1 MDKKIAIVYF
11 LVLMLSLLCFA
22 PTDPNALEKV
32 GAATTENEWTTT
44 FGGTADEGALSI
56 IQTTDEGFA
65 LAGWTRSYGAGGQ
78 DFWLIKADTNR
89 QTEWNNTFGGTSDD
103 WALSIIQT
111 ADGGFAL
118 AGITKSYGAG
128 DQDFWLVKTDTNGQ
142 HEWNITFGGAANDVF
157 RSVTQTVDGGFALLG
172 GTWSYGAG
180 DQDIWLVKTD
190 ANGQP
195 EWNETY
201 GGVGAQRGLSVIQTP
216 DGDYA
221 ISGGSM
227 LIKTDNNGQ
236 HEWNTTLGVIGHDFL
251 NVIIQTSD
259 GGFALAGGSD
269 IQGAG
274 EYDFLLIKTDAN
286 GQPEWDRTYGGT
298 ADDGSNWDDLLVQ
311 TADGGFA
318 FGGWTESYG
327 AGGKD
332 VWLIRTD
339 STGQAE
345 WTKTFGGTADD
356 WANSLIQTTD
366 GGFALAG
373 VTESYGAGGRDVWLV
388 KTNGSEPKTSDTD
401 SGLISFMS
409 WYLVIATFV
418 AVIAVRSVKMSSELK
433 RKPKRE

>member
-1 MDKKIAIVYF
+1 
-11 LVLMLSLLCFA
+11 
-22 PTDPNALEKV
+22 
-32 GAATTENEWTTT
+32 
-44 FGGTADEGALSI
+44 
-56 IQTTDEGFA
+56 
-65 LAGWTRSYGAGGQ
+65 
-78 DFWLIKADTNR
+78 
-89 QTEWNNTFGGTSDD
+89 
-103 WALSIIQT
+103 
-111 ADGGFAL
+111 
-118 AGITKSYGAG
+118 
-128 DQDFWLVKTDTNGQ
+128 
-142 HEWNITFGGAANDVF
+142 
-157 RSVTQTVDGGFALLG
+157 
-172 GTWSYGAG
+172 
-180 DQDIWLVKTD
+180 
-190 ANGQP
+190 
-195 EWNETY
+195 
-201 GGVGAQRGLSVIQTP
+201 
-216 DGDYA
+216 
-221 ISGGSM
+221 M